1 MARSYSARLRRWKV
15 RAPGLG
21 FLAAAAS
28 MVSSIEVTKAVTSS
42 SGGRL
47 TPGGGIIPA
56 LSLRIIF
63 SATGAFAVGFAGSNS
78 SRVRLPRNRRSLWQR
93 TQYCCTRS
101 SLAALDTGTTAPW
114 TAPKGRSESGGD

>member
-15 RAPGLG
+15 RVPGLG

-28 MVSSIEVTKAVTSS
+28 MFSSIAATKAVTSS

-101 SLAALDTGTTAPW
+101 SLEAPDPGTTVPW